1 LKDKQYQKLH
11 NLLTNKDRLTGIKE
25 KENKLYSLIFEEMEN
40 KVTLYKKEEQA
51 QMKQ

>member
-1 LKDKQYQKLH
+1 LKDKQLQKIH
-11 NLLTNKDRLTGIKE
+11 NQFTNKDRLTGIKE

-40 KVTLYKKEEQA
+40 KVTLYQREEQA